1 MATRP
6 HVWQLVEIG
15 EDGARELLGLHV
27 TSEESAPEPGH
38 ELTVED
44 VEYEVVGAE
53 PAHSATPH
61 EGPEQIEGILVVRP
75 RPAEDRS

>member
-6 HVWQLVEIG
+6 HVWQLVEIDEHG
-15 EDGARELLGLHV
+15 TRELLGMHV
-27 TSEESAPEPGH
+27 TTEESAPQPGD

-44 VEYEVVGAE
+44 VEYEVVAAE

-75 RPAEDRS
+75 RHD